1 MPLSRE
7 YANPRNIGFPNN
19 FKKMDG
25 IPIIKKDAEFPGQYT
40 DVLMQVLSFFA
51 GQYGRPPRLYRVLWK
66 AKDMF
71 FFEVQYIDMDPF
83 CMSKMDFVANPDKQ
97 TSQNPAKSRV

>member
-7 YANPRNIGFPNN
+7 YANIGIPNY

-25 IPIIKKDAEFPGQYT
+25 IPIIKKDTEFPGQYT
-40 DVLMQVLSFFA
+40 DVLMQVLPFFA
-51 GQYGRPPRLYRVLWK
+51 GQYGWPSRLYRVLWK

-71 FFEVQYIDMDPF
+71 FLR
-83 CMSKMDFVANPDKQ
+83 CN
-97 TSQNPAKSRV
+97 T